1 MPYVNYHKHSM
12 YSNIIT
18 TDSVVTN
25 EDYCKRAVEL
35 GHQVVSSCEHGTP
48 GNYRQLSELAAQ
60 YGLKW
65 RYVMEGYFVKD
76 RDTET
81 LKDKTNCHMIL
92 AAKTAKGIG
101 DLNALMSEA
110 NITGYY
116 YKPRFDLDLLL
127 QLDPKDVFVT
137 TACVAGV
144 WKYGEEEATRLIHL
158 LRSHFR
164 DSFMLEVQA
173 HNTDSQKEVNRM
185 VLDFYRNEGIP
196 IIAGMDSHFI
206 RPEDR
211 ALRDQR
217 LEANHIIYEDED
229 GWDLDYPS
237 DDDVFQRF
245 RRQGILSDQQISEA
259 LNNTEIFLDFEDVV
273 LDKSMKLPTIY
284 PNLTQEE
291 RNEKYRQLIREKWL
305 EYRKTVPQERWP
317 EYEAGIKY
325 EVDTITET
333 NMSDYFL
340 LDYELVKR
348 GKELGG
354 MLTYTGRGSS
364 PSFVTNMLLG
374 FTSID
379 RFTSPITMYPDRFI
393 SKDRLLSGSTPDIDM
408 NCGDVEPFAKAQ
420 AEIMGPWHSAPM
432 VAFGTLKRLSA
443 WKMYCRAADVSF
455 SIANELGEALKRYEL
470 DVKHADEDEEEPDI
484 MDYVPAEYREHLR
497 MSEKYLGLVD
507 SISPHPCAHVVTNL
521 DIRREYGVIRLAS
534 KTGKKKVVY
543 AAFVDGQTCER
554 FGGLKN
560 DLLKVDV
567 VKVNADIYKRIGIPQ
582 PTVPQLM
589 EIVNK
594 DKATWEMYAKGYTL
608 GLNQA
613 EQEKSTQKV
622 MRYRPRNVSEMSAF
636 VAGIRPAFQSMID
649 KLLDRQ
655 HFDYGI
661 PAFDKLLQ
669 TKEVTSSFILYQEQM
684 MKVLQWAGFSAP
696 ESYAAIKAIAKK
708 HPEKVLPMK
717 ERFNANFSKR
727 LIDEEGAAPEVAND
741 MTSKVWT
748 IMEDACAYGFN
759 SCLIGSTK
767 IWRAPGRNRFAPTI
781 EEMYLIK
788 NDADFAKRTGHKD
801 LHSKYISYGYGKALS
816 LCEDGR
822 IRENKIVDIRPQG
835 KRPVFRMTMAS
846 GREVICTDN
855 HKFPVGSYDNLVML
869 RDLNVGDQLFV
880 KGVFETSKFKSALS
894 NGDFVPNI
902 PKKGEMGFQKRPDG
916 VSVIF
921 ESERLRHVKNKD
933 VCEGCGREYSDD
945 AYFELHH
952 VDGNRTNNS
961 PDNYAWLCNSCHKKA
976 HYKMGRT
983 RRYEKGISSLLDT
996 IVSIEP
1002 AGEEEVYDVEM
1013 ADPYHNFVIDNG
1025 LVVGNSHALSVALDS
1040 LYTAWAKAHYPYETY
1055 VSLLEAYSSKGDK
1068 ARIAKAK
1075 TEMGK
1080 AFGITVTMPRFRQ
1093 DNRGYFVD
1101 KENHTIS
1108 DSLAS
1113 VKHLSARVADALYKL
1128 RNAQYDCFVDLLREL
1143 VLTPALNTQS
1153 IEILIRMGYFEE
1165 FGSTGRL
1172 LNIWREFT
1180 EGENRFSKSH
1190 VKATQERRL
1199 DALRQYEK
1207 QLPECTIPVSEVIQ
1221 FEIEYFGVP
1230 YSVFPKAVGQF
1241 AVLDLDTK
1249 YSPKARLYNIAK
1261 GTEGVMKI
1269 RKATF
1274 ALTPLEF
1281 GSIIRMDQWKS
1292 KQAYQYNDGK
1302 AIPKVGVNDLW
1313 LEQYTLIAS

>member
-18 TDSVVTN
+18 TDSAVTN

-65 RYVMEGYFVKD
+65 RYVMEGYFVKY
-76 RDTET
+76 RDPEDI
-81 LKDKTNCHMIL
+81 KDKTNCHMIL

-101 DLNALMSEA
+101 DLNELMSEA
-110 NITGYY
+110 NLTGYY

-127 QLDPKDVFVT
+127 KLDPKDVFVT
-137 TACVAGV
+137 TACVAGI
-144 WKYGEEEATRLIHL
+144 WKYGEKEATHLIHL

-206 RPEDR
+206 YPQDK

-217 LEANHIIYEDED
+217 LGANHIVYEDED

-237 DDDVFQRF
+237 DDEAFQRF
-245 RRQGILSDQQISEA
+245 VRQGVLSKEQIAEA
-259 LNNTEIFLDFEDVV
+259 LGNTDIFLDFEDVV

-284 PNLTQEE
+284 PNLSQEE

-443 WKMYCRAADVSF
+443 WKMYCRAADVPF

-484 MDYVPAEYREHLR
+484 MDYVPAEYRDHLK

-717 ERFNANFSKR
+717 ERFNTNFSKR
-727 LIDEEGAAPEVAND
+727 LIEEEGAAPEVAKD

-759 SCLIGSTK
+759 SCLIGSTR
-767 IWRAPGRNRFAPTI
+767 IWRAPGRSKFVPTI

-788 NDADFAKRTGHKD
+788 NDADYAKRTGHKD
-801 LHSKYISYGYGKALS
+801 LHQKYINYGYGKALS

-835 KRPVFRMTMAS
+835 KRPVFRMVMAS

-869 RDLNVGDQLFV
+869 RDLNVGDELFII
-880 KGVFETSKFKSALS
+880 
-894 NGDFVPNI
+894 GD
-902 PKKGEMGFQKRPDG
+902 
-916 VSVIF
+916 
-921 ESERLRHVKNKD
+921 
-933 VCEGCGREYSDD
+933 
-945 AYFELHH
+945 
-952 VDGNRTNNS
+952 
-961 PDNYAWLCNSCHKKA
+961 
-976 HYKMGRT
+976 
-983 RRYEKGISSLLDT
+983 YEVAKGIPSLFDT

-1055 VSLLEAYSSKGDK
+1055 VSLLESYSSKGDK

-1075 TEMGK
+1075 TEMNK

-1093 DNRGYFVD
+1093 DNRGYYVD
-1101 KENHTIS
+1101 KANHTIS
-1108 DSLAS
+1108 DSLIS

-1128 RNAQYDCFVDLLREL
+1128 RNEQYDCFVDLLHEL

-1207 QLPECTIPVSEVIQ
+1207 QLPECTIPVTEVIQ

-1241 AVLDLDTK
+1241 AVLDVDTK
-1249 YSPKARLYNIAK
+1249 YSPKVRLYNIAK
-1261 GTEGVMKI
+1261 GTEGVMKV

-1274 ALTPLEF
+1274 ADQPLEV
-1281 GSIIRMDQWKS
+1281 GNVLRLDKWKS
-1292 KQAYQYNDGK
+1292 QQAYQYTNGK
-1302 AIPKVGVNDLW
+1302 AIPKPGVNDLW
-1313 LEQYTLIAS
+1313 LEKYTLLSGSENNF